1 MLKSTNSKT
10 KTLLL
15 FPRGQTGP
23 ILGHQQGGNMT
34 YHRVVVEILKF
45 TVMEGHG
52 PVVPMWVMLTGLP
65 GKAASHAGEEKADGR
80 VEKEKRTHLLHLNP
94 PGLERLL
101 SG

>member
-1 MLKSTNSKT
+1 
-10 KTLLL
+10 
-15 FPRGQTGP
+15 
-23 ILGHQQGGNMT
+23 MT
-34 YHRVVVEILKF
+34 YHRVVVEFLKF

-52 PVVPMWVMLTGLP
+52 LVVLMRVILIGLP
-65 GKAASHAGEEKADGR
+65 GEAAGHAGEEKADGR